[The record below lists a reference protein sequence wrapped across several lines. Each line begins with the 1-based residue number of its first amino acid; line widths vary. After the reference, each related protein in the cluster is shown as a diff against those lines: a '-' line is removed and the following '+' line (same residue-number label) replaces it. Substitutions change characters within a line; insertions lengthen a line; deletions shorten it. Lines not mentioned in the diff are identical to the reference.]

1 MFGPGLCVRN
11 SSPSRKPPPP
21 RPTGESS
28 QPPTRLFCVVRHGML
43 NKMSV
48 KFGIGWTRF
57 ITASEIREGLDWL
70 YDGLRLCARTLHQ
83 VQFAI

>member
-1 MFGPGLCVRN
+1 MFGPGLCIRN

-21 RPTGESS
+21 GESS

-57 ITASEIREGLDWL
+57 IAATEIREGLDWL
-70 YDGLRLCARTLHQ
+70 YDGLRLWARTLQQ
-83 VQFAI
+83 VSLS